1 MQKYRESEI
10 KSFEFSDLQGTSINR
25 DADFKSFNF
34 NELKGEVF
42 KKEKISQ
49 DALRTERTYEKK
61 NQFKIDGVVRE
72 SRGLS
77 QQEHNDFESRVQQ
90 EVQNRLQSAFD
101 EAYQEGLEKGREEGK
116 TEALAEFQQQL
127 SQKIDDF
134 SETISGLNSQ
144 FSNIV
149 EHNRH
154 DIYEFVKRFTK
165 WIILKEIDEKTYLVN
180 LLEKLLLELNVR
192 KNLIIKVGRNNFS
205 QMPEIVQMVEAKL
218 GQLSNV
224 RIEIVPEINHP
235 GIILESENGLID
247 GSMEGVFQNIDKIFE
262 QVLKH
267 E

>member
-10 KSFEFSDLQGTSINR
+10 KSFEFADLQGSSVNNHS
-25 DADFKSFNF
+25 DFKSFNF
-34 NELKGEVF
+34 NELNGEVF

-49 DALRTERTYEKK
+49 DALRKERTYEKK

-77 QQEHNDFESRVQQ
+77 QQEQSDFETRVQH
-90 EVQNRLQSAFD
+90 EVEIRLQT
-101 EAYQEGLEKGREEGK
+101 AYEDAVKEGLERGREEGK
-116 TEALAEFQQQL
+116 AEALAEFQHQL
-127 SQKIDDF
+127 TQKIDDF
-134 SETISGLNSQ
+134 SETITSLNSQ
-144 FSNIV
+144 FTHLV
-149 EHNRH
+149 DHNRH

-165 WIILKEIDEKTYLVN
+165 WIILKEIDEKTYLTT

-192 KNLIIKVGRNNFS
+192 KNLIIKVGRENFN
-205 QMPEIVQMVEAKL
+205 QMPDVVQMVESKL

>member
-10 KSFEFSDLQGTSINR
+10 KSFEFADLQGTAINNHS
-25 DADFKSFNF
+25 DFKSFNF
-34 NELKGEVF
+34 NELNGEVF

-49 DALRTERTYEKK
+49 DTLRKERTYEKK
-61 NQFKIDGVVRE
+61 NQFKIDGAVRE

-77 QQEHNDFESRVQQ
+77 QQEHSDFETRVQH
-90 EVQNRLQSAFD
+90 EVEKRLQAAFED
-101 EAYQEGLEKGREEGK
+101 AVKEGLERGREEGK
-116 TEALAEFQQQL
+116 ADALAEFQQQL
-127 SQKIDDF
+127 TQKMDDF
-134 SETISGLNSQ
+134 SETINALNSQ
-144 FSNIV
+144 FTHLID
-149 EHNRH
+149 HNRH

-165 WIILKEIDEKTYLVN
+165 WIILKEIDEKTYLTN

-192 KNLIIKVGRNNFS
+192 KNLIIKVGRENFS
-205 QMPEIVQMVEAKL
+205 QMPEVVQMVESKL